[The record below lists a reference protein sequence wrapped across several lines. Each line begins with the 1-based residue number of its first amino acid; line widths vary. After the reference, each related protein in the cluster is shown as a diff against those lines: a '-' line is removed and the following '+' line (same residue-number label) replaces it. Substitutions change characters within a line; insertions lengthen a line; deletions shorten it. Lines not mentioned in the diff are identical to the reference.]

1 MQLQAKE
8 RYAARRPKGKRAA
21 VLIEERIPIRSE
33 VMTMIVDKT
42 GRHLCTTAE
51 AAKEFGCRP
60 SYIRTL
66 ASKGILWSKVES
78 PRVVFYDL
86 EQVKRVAKENQATRK
101 KRGGRPPRGTCAA

>member
-1 MQLQAKE
+1 MK
-8 RYAARRPKGKRAA
+8 
-21 VLIEERIPIRSE
+21 
-33 VMTMIVDKT
+33 MITDKA

-51 AAKEFGCRP
+51 AAREYGCGP

-86 EQVKRVAKENQATRK
+86 DQVKKVAKENRVTRR
-101 KRGGRPPRGTCAA
+101 KRGGRPPRDSRAA

>member
-1 MQLQAKE
+1 M
-8 RYAARRPKGKRAA
+8 R
-21 VLIEERIPIRSE
+21 
-33 VMTMIVDKT
+33 MITDKA

-51 AAKEFGCRP
+51 AAREYGCGP

-86 EQVKRVAKENQATRK
+86 DQVKKVATENRATRR
-101 KRGGRPPRGTCAA
+101 KRGGRPPRGSQAA